1 LISVYAIRSIVT
13 VVVGTVNT
21 VKTPDIGT
29 IVGVHGF
36 SGETT
41 KEFRRMNDNASRT
54 LSVIKREAELF
65 TDTSIYQYNSIN
77 TSAISK
83 PIPIPLVKQKYIYGY
98 GFYYE

>member
-13 VVVGTVNT
+13 VVVGTVDT

-29 IVGVHGF
+29 SVGVHGF

-41 KEFRRMNDNASRT
+41 KEFRRMNENTSRT

-65 TDTSIYQYNSIN
+65 TDTSYQCNSIN

-83 PIPIPLVKQKYIYGY
+83 PIPIPVVKPKYIYGY